1 MLGFKFVSIKSLDY
15 LKAQNRIVN
24 EKLRDTESDIETL
37 KAKLATETRRGNRF
51 EGELHLYDKNFAK
64 LNTLHLKMNEKYE
77 AQIIALKN
85 RHGKEL
91 EKPLNR
97 WEEGVAKIKTLEAEL
112 ASSEGKVKTL
122 RAEVEIYRETIA
134 QTDAP
139 LFQEIMSLV
148 RASFDWNQAVAVL
161 GKLWRRYNLGE
172 AKATPRNFMPLKDY
186 NIPLHEVGLSVTHLN
201 VLARANIE
209 LVGQVLEL
217 NPVQLLKI
225 RNFGGKSAREL
236 YSKLDQM
243 NLLSEKDKARM
254 LKSNR
259 EHKSLKYQRDFNEI
273 FHSRS

>member
-1 MLGFKFVSIKSLDY
+1 MLGFKFVSSKSLDY
-15 LKAQNRIVN
+15 LKAQNRIAN
-24 EKLRDTESDIETL
+24 EKLRDKEAEINTL
-37 KAKLATETRRGNRF
+37 KAKNVTETKRGDRF
-51 EGELHLYDKNFAK
+51 EVELHLYDKDLAK
-64 LNTLHLKMNEKYE
+64 VNSLHLKMNEKYE

-85 RHGKEL
+85 LHSKEL

-112 ASSEGKVKTL
+112 ASSDGEVGAL
-122 RAEVEIYRETIA
+122 RAEVEIYRETIV

-161 GKLWRRYNLGE
+161 GKLWQRYNVGE
-172 AKATPRNFMPLKDY
+172 ATPRDSMLLKNY
-186 NIPLHEVGLSVTHLN
+186 NIPLHEVGLSVTPLM
-201 VLARANIE
+201 VLERANIE

-225 RNFGGKSAREL
+225 RNFGEKSAREL